1 MKQSITEIIKGI
13 LYDQELRTWVNNFIS
28 NDKGTSEDV
37 EGMVQ
42 DAAIVLWINLEKG
55 KQIKYPKAFVKEVI
69 RKKWNQQ
76 SKRDRNRKEKIS
88 HWNFKDIRT
97 ILR

>member
-42 DAAIVLWINLEKG
+42 DAAIVRQSFFGLTWKKG
-55 KQIKYPKAFVKEVI
+55 
-69 RKKWNQQ
+69 
-76 SKRDRNRKEKIS
+76 NR
-88 HWNFKDIRT
+88 
-97 ILR
+97 